1 MRAHLAGAVLTGFLA
16 VTLACAPAADDAE
29 PAAGDVVSTEADT
42 EADMATIDAMRGAF
56 AEAVSAGDVDGMMIG
71 YAEDAVQ
78 MPPNEPTLTGKE
90 AIRARS
96 QANAE
101 QLEMALENPAAEIVV
116 KGDWAIL
123 RGTYVF
129 SGMPKADGEP
139 IQDNGKYMVTWRRQ
153 PDGSWLVAHEIWNS
167 DNPPPE
173 GGS

>member
-1 MRAHLAGAVLTGFLA
+1 MRVHAAGAVLTGFLA
-16 VTLACAPAADDAE
+16 ATLACAPAADEGE
-29 PAAGDVVSTEADT
+29 PAGDVVTTEVDM
-42 EADMATIDAMRGAF
+42 EAIDAMRGAF

-78 MPPNEPTLTGKE
+78 MPPNEPALTGKE

-96 QANAE
+96 QANAD
-101 QLEMALENPAAEIVV
+101 QYEMALENPAAEIVV

-129 SGMPKADGEP
+129 SGTPKADAEP
-139 IQDNGKYMVTWRRQ
+139 IQDTGKYMVTWRRQ

-167 DNPPPE
+167 NNPPTE
-173 GGS
+173 GGP

>member
-1 MRAHLAGAVLTGFLA
+1 MRAHSAGAVLTGFLA
-16 VTLACAPAADDAE
+16 ATIACAPAADEGE
-29 PAAGDVVSTEADT
+29 PAAGDEVSLEADT
-42 EADMATIDAMRGAF
+42 EADIATIDAMRGAF

-78 MPPNEPTLTGKE
+78 MPPNEPALTGKA

-96 QANAE
+96 QANAD
-101 QLEMALENPAAEIVV
+101 QYEMALENPAAEILV

-129 SGMPKADGEP
+129 SGTPKADGEP
-139 IQDNGKYMVTWRRQ
+139 IQDTGKYLVTWHRQ

-167 DNPPPE
+167 NNPPPE